1 MKKVNPTS
9 LLQQR
14 RRFLVR
20 GAALTLATVACA
32 LPVSRKGKLPLAPA
46 PAMPGGAPVDAVA
59 STDPSALVRSGQ
71 PVPIELFFSS
81 PENFSHFLALTGT
94 A

>member
-20 GAALTLATVACA
+20 GAALTLATAACV
-32 LPVSRKGKLPLAPA
+32 LPASRKGKLAPA
-46 PAMPGGAPVDAVA
+46 AAMPDGAPEDAVA
-59 STDPSALVRSGQ
+59 STDVSALVRSGQ